1 MNRNH
6 RPTARRAFNIE
17 PSPMQFGKLHRKGQ
31 PQTGAFKAAGVAGMA
46 RAVLWQT
53 TPCDPGQSW
62 LSGYDLSLPY
72 HDERRYNLA
81 SKAAGALMPGGHRAA
96 P

>member
-1 MNRNH
+1 
-6 RPTARRAFNIE
+6 
-17 PSPMQFGKLHRKGQ
+17 MQFGKLHRKGQ
-31 PQTGAFKAAGVAGMA
+31 PQIGALKAAGAAGMA
-46 RAVLWQT
+46 RAEPRQT

-81 SKAAGALMPGGHRAA
+81 SKAAGALMPGDTA
-96 P
+96 PLLKKAGYHGS

>member
-1 MNRNH
+1 MRH
-6 RPTARRAFNIE
+6 YLRRQRLAI
-17 PSPMQFGKLHRKGQ
+17 PAK
-31 PQTGAFKAAGVAGMA
+31 
-46 RAVLWQT
+46 
-53 TPCDPGQSW
+53 
-62 LSGYDLSLPY
+62 SGYDLSLPY